1 MVGEIDRHSVA
12 QVFADA
18 AVKAGTLVYFAQDEG
33 LLKESYLMDTGEW
46 YLDSAEYGQ
55 LFGELGGVV
64 QFRNATTVLGA
75 INLLNTV
82 GVNIP
87 TEAVREGFEHVVELT
102 GLMGRWQVLQENPK
116 VVCDTGHNVGG
127 WQYLN
132 IQLEEELKRHKHL
145 FMIVGMVND
154 KDIDGVLDLM
164 PEKPFTSSRKHP
176 CNGQCLRKILQQSNL
191 PRFIG
196 HNLQFRAGSRGKSI
210 GASRTRRHHLYRRKH
225 FRRGGR
231 PTLVLEK
238 RQIT

>member
-102 GLMGRWQVLQENPK
+102 G
-116 VVCDTGHNVGG
+116 
-127 WQYLN
+127 
-132 IQLEEELKRHKHL
+132 
-145 FMIVGMVND
+145 
-154 KDIDGVLDLM
+154 
-164 PEKPFTSSRKHP
+164 
-176 CNGQCLRKILQQSNL
+176 
-191 PRFIG
+191 
-196 HNLQFRAGSRGKSI
+196 
-210 GASRTRRHHLYRRKH
+210 
-225 FRRGGR
+225 
-231 PTLVLEK
+231 
-238 RQIT
+238 